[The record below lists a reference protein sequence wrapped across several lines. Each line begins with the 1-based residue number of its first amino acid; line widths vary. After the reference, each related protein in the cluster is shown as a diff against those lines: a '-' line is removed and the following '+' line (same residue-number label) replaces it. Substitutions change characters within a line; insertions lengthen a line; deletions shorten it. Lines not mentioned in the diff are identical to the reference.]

1 MLDEHVAVSALP
13 RVPGRKIIRR
23 EDADNWIDGYR
34 FVAEAR
40 RAADTLAQTA
50 QAAFD
55 ETKARGFDEGRAAGE
70 AEAAAL
76 LAETCAK
83 VDQYLA
89 SVESQVAELSLA
101 IVEQVLGRLDDAEIV
116 ARAAKQAL
124 ASFRREK
131 YLKVRVSPSVH
142 DDVQRALAT
151 WPEPDGA
158 GPVLSVEADPRLG
171 PRQCT
176 VATEFAV
183 VDASID
189 AQLTVIRRVLTTSER
204 GGHQP

>member
-1 MLDEHVAVSALP
+1 MPDEHVAVSALP

-55 ETKARGFDEGRAAGE
+55 ETKACGFEEGRRAGE

-76 LAETCAK
+76 LAETSAK

-101 IVEQVLGRLDDAEIV
+101 IVAQVLGRLADTEMV
-116 ARAAKQAL
+116 ARAGHPAHA
-124 ASFRREK
+124 ARRRGTAPR
-131 YLKVRVSPSVH
+131 VR
-142 DDVQRALAT
+142 
-151 WPEPDGA
+151 W
-158 GPVLSVEADPRLG
+158 
-171 PRQCT
+171 
-176 VATEFAV
+176 
-183 VDASID
+183 
-189 AQLTVIRRVLTTSER
+189 
-204 GGHQP
+204 

>member
-1 MLDEHVAVSALP
+1 MLDESAAISALP

-34 FVAEAR
+34 FVADAR
-40 RAADTLAQTA
+40 RAADVLAQTA

-55 ETKARGFDEGRAAGE
+55 ENKARGFDDGRRAGE

-76 LAETCAK
+76 LAETSIK
-83 VDQYLA
+83 VDHYLA
-89 SVESQVAELSLA
+89 SIESQVADLSLA

-142 DDVQRALAT
+142 DDVRRALAT

-183 VDASID
+183 VDASLD
-189 AQLTVIRRVLTTSER
+189 AQLTVIRRVLAANGREGPPS
-204 GGHQP
+204 